1 MRVVEGVADVDDVE
15 AFVATLGDVGDAN
28 GCTVQAFDARYVA
41 GRDHLASALTHANR
55 AFERGENVA
64 RERAVEVLLYA
75 AGRRQ
80 IRRALTMGVETGET
94 PVVVLVAAKD
104 GITDPD
110 AAEEATANAVAEH
123 LGPGGGFD
131 ARDESVLRD
140 FFEIGDAELRATDA
154 SLGDLVHE
162 RVALLDVEK

>member
-1 MRVVEGVADVDDVE
+1 MRIVEGVATIDDTD
-15 AFVATLGDVGDAN
+15 AFVGALGDIGDAN
-28 GCTVQAFDARYVA
+28 DCVVQAFDARYVA
-41 GRDHLASALTHANR
+41 GHDHLASALDHAER

-94 PVVVLVAAKD
+94 PVVVLVAAD
-104 GITDPD
+104 HAVADPE
-110 AAEEATANAVAEH
+110 AAEAAAANAVAERV
-123 LGPGGGFD
+123 GPGSGFD
-131 ARDESVLRD
+131 ARDEERIRD
-140 FFEIGDAELRATDA
+140 FFEIGDAELAATDA
-154 SLGDLVHE
+154 SLEALVCE